1 MQPTSSQSP
10 TKGGT
15 QTYYG
20 FSSDRYVSA
29 GGNISKKHNASLPL
43 NPAVGCSFLSTVRII
58 VAKARHSSVAFSSR
72 WRSLTPVIGMKRYTR
87 MLGRGENFPRMASD
101 SIHCE
106 ILRRAAEIAGGE
118 DKLAQHLDVRP
129 EDMHEW
135 VQAKA
140 TAPAGIYIIALD
152 TLSRGPQR

>member
-1 MQPTSSQSP
+1 
-10 TKGGT
+10 
-15 QTYYG
+15 
-20 FSSDRYVSA
+20 
-29 GGNISKKHNASLPL
+29 
-43 NPAVGCSFLSTVRII
+43 
-58 VAKARHSSVAFSSR
+58 
-72 WRSLTPVIGMKRYTR
+72 
-87 MLGRGENFPRMASD
+87 MASD

-140 TAPAGIYIIALD
+140 TAPAGIYIIALG